1 MKEGYTTDRLLALRR
16 LTRAMA
22 DLLRGQMK
30 EYIST
35 LAPLMHPKA
44 VLGNYVGSSAYEV
57 SRTGERAINELRE
70 QYQAVVKSRVFNLPA
85 DFSTPLDLINPQL
98 EMNPV
103 DYQHVVVSGTESK
116 TVTVTSPLRWAL
128 SYAGFSPAKGRAL
141 LADKLSVKDG
151 LQQFVLHALMMHA
164 VVSRQSGIAQI
175 LEALHFPLS
184 IEPSAEFGNLPLCYI
199 SSSVSTTRLPD
210 EVIIESTE
218 ISGMDAFEE
227 LVNIEDVARLRDP
240 LKERL
245 TNLIGSYV

>member
-22 DLLRGQMK
+22 ELLRGQMK

-35 LAPLMHPKA
+35 LAPLMHPKN

-57 SRTGERAINELRE
+57 SRTGEKAFNELRE
-70 QYQAVVKSRVFNLPA
+70 HYQVLVKSRTFNLPA
-85 DFSTPLDLINPQL
+85 EFSTPLELINPQL
-98 EMNPV
+98 EMMPV
-103 DYQHVVVSGTESK
+103 DYNHVVTNGSESK
-116 TVTVTSPLRWAL
+116 TVKVTSPLKWSL

-141 LADKLSVKDG
+141 LADKLSAKDG
-151 LQQFVLHALMMHA
+151 LQQFVLHALMIHA
-164 VVSRQSGIAQI
+164 VVSRQDGVAQI
-175 LEALHFPLS
+175 MEALHFPLS
-184 IEPSAEFGNLPLCYI
+184 IEPSPEFGNLPLCYI
-199 SSSVSTTRLPD
+199 SCSVSTTRVPD

-218 ISGMDAFEE
+218 ISGMDVFEE

-245 TNLIGSYV
+245 TSLIGNYV